1 MKKEVHQIFA
11 ETATSR
17 FPRKSCSE
25 KFQGF

>member
-11 ETATSR
+11 ETATLR

-25 KFQGF
+25 KFRGF